1 MYRNVKKP
9 SIGGSMSL
17 WISQHTVPKV
27 LPTEIQ
33 QQQQSKRPLELI
45 TPPVQ
50 NKKQKKYQKCS
61 NDE

>member
-1 MYRNVKKP
+1 
-9 SIGGSMSL
+9 MSL